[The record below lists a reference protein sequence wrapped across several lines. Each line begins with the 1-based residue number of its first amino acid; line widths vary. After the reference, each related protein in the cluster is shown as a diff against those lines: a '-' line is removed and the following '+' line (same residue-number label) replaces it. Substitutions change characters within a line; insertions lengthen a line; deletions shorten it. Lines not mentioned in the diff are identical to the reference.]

1 MTLFDKSQNGRK
13 GITLPKSDV
22 PSVSLETSLLRDKSA
37 NLPELSEL
45 DVVRHFTKL
54 SNKNFSIDANFYPL
68 GSCTMKYNPKIQEK
82 IASLE
87 GFALL
92 HPHLL
97 SNEQN
102 QEIQG
107 SLQTLFELEE
117 TLKEIVGMDH
127 FSLTPQAG
135 AHGEML
141 GLMLI
146 GAYHKKKG
154 NKKKYVI
161 VPDSA
166 HGTNPATASMV
177 DYEVITVKSGEKG
190 DMDLEAFKAVMSDE
204 VAAVMIT
211 VPNTLG
217 LFNPNIKEIC
227 DIAHSYDALMYY
239 DGANLNAILGILRP
253 GDVGFDVVHL
263 NLHKTFATP
272 HGGGGP
278 GAGPV
283 GVKEHLREFLPNM
296 QVTKTSDGFKLANPN
311 VDTLGKVSPFFGNYL
326 VFLKA
331 YAYMKIL
338 GKEGMQNVSKK
349 AVLNANYI
357 LAKLKPYFDY
367 SFEGFCMHEC
377 VLSAA
382 SLAKEGVR
390 ALDIAKYLL
399 DFGLH
404 APTIYFPLIVKE
416 AIMIE
421 PTETESKETLDYF
434 CQKIMDALELAKND
448 PNAFANFPHT
458 LPISRADETK
468 AARELN
474 IRFNCCG

>member
-1 MTLFDKSQNGRK
+1 MTLFEKSREKRK
-13 GITLPKSDV
+13 GIKLPTNDIKDSITLES
-22 PSVSLETSLLRDKSA
+22 SLLREKKA
-37 NLPELSEL
+37 ALPELSEL
-45 DVVRHFTKL
+45 DVVRHFTNL

-87 GFALL
+87 GFTSL
-92 HPHLL
+92 HPHLITNN
-97 SNEQN
+97 STEDM
-102 QEIQG
+102 QG
-107 SLQTLFELEE
+107 ALEMLYELEQD
-117 TLKEIVGMDH
+117 LKEVVGMDA
-127 FSLTPQAG
+127 FTLTPQAG
-135 AHGEML
+135 AHGEL
-141 GLMLI
+141 TGLMI
-146 GAYHKKKG
+146 IEAYHKSKN

-161 VPDSA
+161 IPDSA
-166 HGTNPATASMV
+166 HGTNPASASMV
-177 DYEVITVKSGEKG
+177 DYEVITVKSGKKG
-190 DMDLEAFKAVMSDE
+190 DMDLEELKSVMSEE
-204 VAAVMIT
+204 VAAIMIT

-227 DIAHSYDALMYY
+227 DLAHKYDALMYY
-239 DGANLNAILGILRP
+239 DGANLNAILGTLRP

-283 GVKEHLREFLPNM
+283 GVKAHLKKFLPDLN
-296 QVTKTSDGFKLANPN
+296 VEKSDSGYKIATVPTNSI
-311 VDTLGKVSPFFGNYL
+311 GKISPFFGNYL
-326 VFLKA
+326 VLVKA
-331 YAYMKIL
+331 YAYMQVL
-338 GKEGMQNVSKK
+338 GAEGMKNVSRKS
-349 AVLNANYI
+349 VLNANYV
-357 LAKLKPYFDY
+357 LSKLKSYFDY
-367 SFEGFCMHEC
+367 SFEGHCMHEC

-416 AIMIE
+416 AMMIE

-434 CQKIMDALELAKND
+434 CQKVIDAIELAKND
-448 PNAFANFPHT
+448 PDAFANFPTT
-458 LPISRADETK
+458 LCISRADETK

-474 IRFNCCG
+474 IRCSCD